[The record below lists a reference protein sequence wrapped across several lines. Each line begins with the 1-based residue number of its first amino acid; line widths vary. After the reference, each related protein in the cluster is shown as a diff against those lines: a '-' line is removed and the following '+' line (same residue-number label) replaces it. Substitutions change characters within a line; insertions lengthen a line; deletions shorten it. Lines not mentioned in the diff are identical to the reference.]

1 MLKSTPL
8 TKKSSRPSSGAKR
21 ASVSGEYAAG
31 VPVISTAQAL
41 KRLQRTRALLEVGAL
56 ANSSRWALSASSIA
70 STRSSTD
77 ITEPSSTKNA
87 SIDLSTTQPPQNE
100 RIGTLNS
107 QYISSSTPVAWN
119 ASPIASARASTPSS
133 ASTSFGS
140 EAPFAKDGSGGGN
153 AFITQQ
159 CFQTVPLKDSVGRID
174 IEFQGSTPFNYPSN
188 SAIWTNV
195 NPKGSLKQMHTGS
208 ASTQSLFDGKQLNAV
223 RTQREREANP
233 ESLNLNR
240 KNLYVCLLLSG
251 EEQLQSLNYQDN
263 FISRIENLHNLI
275 NLVFLDLYNNH
286 IEKICGLEC
295 LVNLRVLM
303 LGRNRIRL
311 IENLDELVKLDL
323 LDLHSNQIT
332 TIENIGKL
340 SSLRVLNLEDNLIER
355 IPTLT
360 ELVTIG
366 ELNLKKNKIKYI
378 DTNSHLEH
386 LRRLMLS
393 DNKIS
398 TLNNVSAV
406 FDIPNLTELTMEQ
419 NAVTEL
425 NKYRICII
433 NRCKALKLL
442 DGRRVLDEERR
453 SALKIAKKD
462 AERKREVDRKT
473 SQVEERTK
481 CIAHI
486 KSMWDQNRLDSL
498 AISDSAKHQTGS
510 NSCRH
515 QTSRLKYESNDKKHG
530 YVELDNSNLKMYGDG
545 VAALDRLNLDM
556 ITSAE
561 FHMLLPIQLELL
573 LKKLKDFTA
582 LTSLVFGPTGISQLK
597 QLLPLAS
604 VKSLVSIDIDCQ
616 NPIVTMSVFR
626 SYMISLLSDS
636 IKTLCNVPV
645 TKIERESARIQFGGL
660 CEIIKQDTYRV
671 ATSIKPVEQQG
682 ARNYVRYLIDQGV
695 EADQKLKMMNEIWQK
710 LVLKTCAN
718 TIVQQDNPSRGIDA
732 LAHAVAEYMPPS

>member
-100 RIGTLNS
+100 CTVIMRLIHRV
-107 QYISSSTPVAWN
+107 VAWN

-140 EAPFAKDGSGGGN
+140 EAPFAKDGSSGGN

-174 IEFQGSTPFNYPSN
+174 IEFQGSTPFNYPS
-188 SAIWTNV
+188 
-195 NPKGSLKQMHTGS
+195 
-208 ASTQSLFDGKQLNAV
+208 
-223 RTQREREANP
+223 
-233 ESLNLNR
+233 
-240 KNLYVCLLLSG
+240 VCLLLSG

-515 QTSRLKYESNDKKHG
+515 QTSR
-530 YVELDNSNLKMYGDG
+530 YGDG

-645 TKIERESARIQFGGL
+645 TKIERESARIQFGDL
-660 CEIIKQDTYRV
+660 CEIIKQDTYRA

-695 EADQKLKMMNEIWQK
+695 ESDQKLKMMNEIWQK